1 MTPAGYSGTPLPRKL
16 GVAPGSRLL
25 VLDPPHDFDATLG
38 ALPDDVERVGARAA
52 RLDVVVLFA
61 TRAAVVRRR
70 FGGLA
75 KRLAPK
81 GVLWIAWPKKTSG
94 VETDLA
100 FDVVQRVGLDAGLV
114 DTKVCAI
121 DETWSG
127 LAFRARRT

>member
-1 MTPAGYSGTPLPRKL
+1 MTPARYSGTPLPRKL

-25 VLDPPHDFDATLG
+25 VLDPPDDFDATLG

-52 RLDVVVLFA
+52 RLDVVLLFA
-61 TRAAVVRRR
+61 TRATVVRRR

-81 GVLWIAWPKKTSG
+81 GVLWVAWPKKASG
-94 VETDLA
+94 VATDLA
-100 FDVVQRVGLDAGLV
+100 FDVVQGVGLASGLV

-121 DETWSG
+121 DDTWSG
-127 LAFRARRT
+127 LAFRARGR